1 MALLA
6 SASSVTKNS
15 LKPGGSGSELARE
28 GQKAQDILVP
38 TFL

>member
-15 LKPGGSGSELARE
+15 LKPGGSGSELAHE
-28 GQKAQDILVP
+28 GQKAEDIPVSA
-38 TFL
+38 FL